1 MCLWT
6 INDLEVLQEAL
17 QSPKDIALLR
27 HKELEN
33 DDVGFASK
41 FVPILQHAFN
51 AWLKSLVLAKP
62 PDELKT
68 AVCTSTTGT
77 AIAYVGFDEEKKEE
91 TLIVPTSPSKTRFAV
106 HETMETNTLARV
118 LQLHVTIAQNDPTLS
133 EELGREGSH
142 ALLSKLIRYDPLEHS
157 DCEEDQ
163 DAVMEL
169 QDLACE
175 IAACC
180 SASFPLRV
188 APYSS
193 IEMRQRLPLCI
204 ELSSESKH
212 NNHNKV
218 LIRQVTSRQSAQ
230 EDVGFVLW
238 PSAVALSQW
247 LLKHPEIVQSA
258 QCIME
263 IGAGCGLVGLLAA
276 QLQHRHRSAD
286 ESRSCRSTILT
297 DFNPVVL
304 DNLQLNIDLNG
315 VASNATVK
323 KLDFYKQTGDTIDHW
338 VGGSDDS
345 PQEPVDLIL
354 AADMICQPSDAVAAA
369 NSIHDALVSGGT
381 AVVVCADGK
390 HRFGVDCFEDE
401 CRRVGLTVVTSDVD
415 VDNMESMNLA
425 AGYVEGM
432 TLTMFTIEKLQDT
445 L

>member
-1 MCLWT
+1 
-6 INDLEVLQEAL
+6 
-17 QSPKDIALLR
+17 
-27 HKELEN
+27 LEN

-41 FVPILQHAFN
+41 FVPILQQAFN
-51 AWLKSLVLAKP
+51 AWLKSLTKP
-62 PDELKT
+62 PERKT
-68 AVCTSTTGT
+68 TACTTGAKVAGT
-77 AIAYVGFDEEKKEE
+77 ESIDYEGFDEEKKEE
-91 TLIVPTSPSKTRFAV
+91 TLTVPTSAAKTHFAV
-106 HETMETNTLARV
+106 HDTAETKTLLQV
-118 LQLHVTIAQNDPTLS
+118 LQLHVTIAQHDPTLS

-157 DCEEDQ
+157 ECEEDQ

-180 SASFPLRV
+180 SPSFPLRV
-188 APYSS
+188 APFSS
-193 IEMRQRLPLCI
+193 QEMRQRLPLCI
-204 ELSSESKH
+204 PFSSSSNN

-218 LIRQVTSRQSAQ
+218 LIQQVTSRQLAQ

-238 PSAVALSQW
+238 PSAVALSEW
-247 LLKHPEIVQSA
+247 LLENQEFVQSA
-258 QCIME
+258 KCILE

-276 QLQHRHRSAD
+276 QLQQQHSIAD
-286 ESRSCRSTILT
+286 ESVSCRCTILT

-304 DNLQLNIDLNG
+304 DNIQLNIDLNG

-323 KLDFYKQTGDTIDHW
+323 KLDFYKQAGDAKDHW
-338 VGGSDDS
+338 IGDSDDS

-369 NSIHDALVSGGT
+369 NSIHDALVEGGR

-390 HRFGVDCFEDE
+390 HRFGVDIFEDE

-415 VDNMESMNLA
+415 ADNMESMNLA

-432 TLTMFTIEKLQDT
+432 TLTMFTIEKLQGS